1 MSKGIIAAEY
11 PLAKIFSSDFDFMI
25 PAYQRPYAWTDDQA
39 LELFDDL
46 YGFYQTSQGND
57 SYFLGSIVLIKQEGK
72 HDSEVIDGQQR
83 LTTLTILLAAI
94 TSMLTGQVRNDFE
107 GYIQEPGR
115 LSQGISAKPRLALR
129 ERDSKFFKEYVQGFK
144 FDELFSL
151 DTAQLEEP
159 QQNIQRN
166 AFLLKAKLES
176 TFHNDLNDLIK
187 FGACLVQKC
196 YLVVVS
202 TPTQQSAFRVFSVLN
217 SRGLDLLPTDIIKSD
232 VIGQIDNT
240 RQEYFTSKWEELE
253 VKTGRAGFTEL
264 FSHIRMIYAQTKSKR
279 SLLEEFKE
287 HVIGKVTSSEK
298 LIENIIEPFAEA
310 YLTVRECN
318 YVSTADA
325 DKINDLLRWLNKI
338 DNSDWI
344 PSAIL
349 FLADKGKSSDEI
361 LMFLTKLERLTA
373 FMHLCAKNVNQRIER
388 YSLVLKELTSEP
400 SFKMPVRSLE
410 LTQNEIDELTDVLAS
425 DIYKLTARRRNY
437 LILRLDSLL
446 SDGAATYNPAIL
458 TIEHVLPQTV
468 TSGSIW
474 EQVWPDEKV
483 REEWVHKLANLVP
496 LTLRRNAAASN
507 FEFDHK
513 KRAYFGGRQGVSSYI
528 LTTQVLNTAEWTPD
542 TVKERQDALL
552 NTLKEA
558 WEL

>member
-1 MSKGIIAAEY
+1 
-11 PLAKIFSSDFDFMI
+11 
-25 PAYQRPYAWTDDQA
+25 
-39 LELFDDL
+39 
-46 YGFYQTSQGND
+46 
-57 SYFLGSIVLIKQEGK
+57 
-72 HDSEVIDGQQR
+72 
-83 LTTLTILLAAI
+83 
-94 TSMLTGQVRNDFE
+94 QVRNDFE